1 MDLAPDPE
9 VLEAL
14 AASIPL
20 TFVVRTRGSGLAQR
34 IPVTL
39 SYAPL
44 LDRYELQTPQN
55 VRSFRLRAE
64 LLDAFESLRGLPAAA
79 GVRQVRVALDL
90 AALPTPLHLPA
101 WFSEAWDL
109 DSGWQAVSLGELS
122 RQEPAP

>member
-1 MDLAPDPE
+1 MDVAPDPE

-20 TFVVRTRGSGLAQR
+20 TFVLRTRGPGVAER
-34 IPVTL
+34 IPITL

-44 LDRYELQTPQN
+44 LDRYELQTPQS

-64 LLDAFESLRGLPAAA
+64 LLDAFESLRGLPVS
-79 GVRQVRVALDL
+79 GEVQQVRIALDL

-101 WFSEAWDL
+101 WLSDAWDL
-109 DSGWQAVSLGELS
+109 DSGWQAVSTV
-122 RQEPAP
+122 RQELAP